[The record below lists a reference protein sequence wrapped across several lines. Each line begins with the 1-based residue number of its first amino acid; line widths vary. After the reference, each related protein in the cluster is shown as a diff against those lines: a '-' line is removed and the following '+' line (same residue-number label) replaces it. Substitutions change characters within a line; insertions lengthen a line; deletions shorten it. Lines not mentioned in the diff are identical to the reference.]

1 MVQEFKNFSE
11 ILNIPGV
18 WIELYRDINTGSWE
32 ISGAKYFV
40 TLNNKIVDANTGE
53 LIDDN
58 TIKEIDSENK
68 KHNKYSW
75 NCCYSLNSIFK

>member
-1 MVQEFKNFSE
+1 MGYEVTNFSE

-18 WIELYRDINTGSWE
+18 WFELCFDDEIGVWY

-40 TLNNKIVDANTGE
+40 TQNKKVVDANTGE

-58 TIKEIDSENK
+58 IIKDIDLENK
-68 KHNKYSW
+68 KSNKYAW
-75 NCCYSLNSIFK
+75 DCCYTLN

>member
-1 MVQEFKNFSE
+1 MGYEVTNFSE

-18 WIELYRDINTGSWE
+18 WFELCFDDEIGVWD

-40 TLNNKIVDANTGE
+40 TQNKKVVDANTGE

-58 TIKEIDSENK
+58 IIKEIDLENK
-68 KHNKYSW
+68 KSNKYAW
-75 NCCYSLNSIFK
+75 DCCYTLN

>member
-1 MVQEFKNFSE
+1 MGYEVTNFSE

-18 WIELYRDINTGSWE
+18 WFELCFDDEIGVWD

-40 TLNNKIVDANTGE
+40 TQNKKVIDTNTGE

-58 TIKEIDSENK
+58 MIKEIDLENK
-68 KHNKYSW
+68 KSNKYAW
-75 NCCYSLNSIFK
+75 DCCYTLN

>member
-1 MVQEFKNFSE
+1 MGYEVTNFSE

-18 WIELYRDINTGSWE
+18 WFELCFDDEIGVWD

-40 TLNNKIVDANTGE
+40 TQNKKVVDANTGE

-58 TIKEIDSENK
+58 MIKEIYLENK
-68 KHNKYSW
+68 KSNKYAW
-75 NCCYSLNSIFK
+75 DCCYTLN